1 MGELYTGVTGK
12 VERIIFYNPQ
22 SNWGVFKITNNLEND
37 KIFKEPDILIAGNY
51 EGVFEDCIVEVNGEH
66 KYHPKYGDQ
75 LAISFLKVKK
85 EYSNKESIVNFLSK
99 STIKGISIQN
109 ALKIFKKFGEESINV
124 VLNQTEKIL
133 DINGIGLKTV
143 VKVKSSVEKY
153 KNMEALIEYCIPLGF
168 TYNIIS
174 KLDNALGEE
183 AVDILKENIYSVLD
197 HTDAVTFKQLD
208 TVALNNG
215 TSPEDKNRLKY
226 GFLYTLKNRVMFE
239 GSTGCGMQNIKDEIF
254 KELGIKDIN
263 LFYSA
268 LNNLEIENKL
278 YLDNSKIFYKE
289 FYDIE
294 KSIADK
300 IISLVENNIPI
311 KIDENILKEEINN
324 FPFTLN
330 TQQIEAIRNSLD
342 NNISIITGAGGCVD
356 EETEF
361 LSLNGWKKIK
371 EYNKNEEIAVYNKD
385 TKGIA
390 FEIPSQ
396 FHEYPATDWYE
407 FKNNTSL
414 DQKLSGE
421 HRVPYI
427 SDRKGNFLTKYMED
441 IYNIS
446 KKHTRFR
453 GKFITSFYTDSE
465 KKLCYT
471 DNYLR
476 LVIAVFLKGSI
487 KPVNKINRFSENI
500 SCKVRAKKEEEQIKI
515 EQLLKEFNIEF
526 NYSTTVDYSNYY
538 KSSTIYNF
546 DLIKNFPNF
555 PESFYSLN
563 QKQLK
568 VIYEEICFWGKNSRK
583 NIIFTTTSK
592 KLADFIQF
600 VVTTLGYRSNI
611 KKEGK
616 RYIITKCDH
625 TLVGLEKNRG
635 DRGVITPIKKS
646 EAKKEEYKYCFTT
659 SSSYWVARRN
669 DKIFI
674 TGNSGKTSILK
685 ALSNIF
691 SRGGFNVELLSPT
704 GKASRRIEECTGRYA
719 QTIHKYIINL
729 ENSNEEKIPR
739 KTIILIDESSMLD
752 IIIFNR
758 LLDFINVDTRI
769 ILIGDTNQLPSVQ
782 AGNVLED
789 LMTCNRV
796 SVNVLTDVMRQSKN
810 SSIIKY
816 CNKINQ
822 GKLVDECDKEDLF
835 YQVYFN
841 RDCLLEQFSL
851 SYDKEVMQNGMD
863 NVQVIMPYKK
873 GDLGVNKLNAM
884 IRAEYNLNPLDE
896 RYNYKLDDKIMH
908 IKNNYGKGI
917 FNGEVGRVS
926 AINVEED
933 FLEVTYDNGK
943 IKYEIDDID
952 ETILAYTMTCHKSQ
966 GSEYPIV
973 FVILD
978 DENPLLLSRK
988 ILYTA
993 CSRAKKKLYL
1003 LTMNNSVEK
1012 CILNNYFKPRITA
1025 LNKFLSSS
1033 LTKDKK

>member
-1 MGELYTGVTGK
+1 MGELYTGVIGK

-37 KIFKEPDILIAGNY
+37 KIFKEPDILITGNY
-51 EGVFEDCIVEVNGEH
+51 EGVFEGCVVEVNGEY

-75 LAISFLKVKK
+75 LVISFLKIKK
-85 EYSNKESIVNFLSK
+85 EYSSKELIVNFLCK
-99 STIKGISIQN
+99 ATIKGISIQN

-124 VLNQTEKIL
+124 VLNQTEKIM

-153 KNMEALIEYCIPLGF
+153 KNMEALIDYCISLGF

-174 KLDNALGEE
+174 KLDKALGEE
-183 AVDILKENIYSVLD
+183 AVGILKENIYSVLD
-197 HTDAVTFKQLD
+197 HTDALTFKQLD
-208 TVALNNG
+208 TVALNSG

-226 GFLYTLKNRVMFE
+226 GFLYTLKNKVMFR
-239 GSTGCGMQNIKDEIF
+239 GSTGCVMQDIKDEIF

-278 YLDNSKIFYKE
+278 YLDNNKIFYKE

-300 IISLVENNIPI
+300 IISLVENNNII
-311 KIDENILKEEINN
+311 KIDENILEEEINN

-371 EYNKNEEIAVYNKD
+371 DYTKNDEIAIYNKD
-385 TKGIA
+385 TKGIS
-390 FEIPSQ
+390 FEAPLK
-396 FHEYPATDWYE
+396 FHKYPATDWYE
-407 FKNNTSL
+407 FKNNNSL

-427 SDRKGNFLTKYMED
+427 SDRKGNFLVRNMED
-441 IYNIS
+441 VYNIS
-446 KKHTRFR
+446 KKHIRFR
-453 GKFITSFYTDSE
+453 GKFITSFCTDSD
-465 KKLCYT
+465 KKL
-471 DNYLR
+471 NYSDDYLKLMTAV
-476 LVIAVFLKGSI
+476 LVRGSLKSI
-487 KPVNKINRFSENI
+487 GRINKFCENV
-500 SCKVRAKKEEEQIKI
+500 SCKIKTTKEEEQIKI
-515 EQLLKEFNIEF
+515 EQLLKDSDIEF
-526 NYSTTVDYSNYY
+526 STSFVVDYANYY
-538 KSSTIYNF
+538 KLRYTYDF
-546 DLIKNFPNF
+546 DLKKSFQSF
-555 PESFYSLN
+555 PESFYNLN
-563 QKQLK
+563 KKQLK
-568 VIYEEICFWGKNSRK
+568 IIYDEICYWGINSRK
-583 NIIFTTTSK
+583 NIVFTTVSK
-592 KLADFIQF
+592 KIADFVQF
-600 VVTTLGYRSNI
+600 VTTTLGHRSNI
-611 KKEGK
+611 KKGGN
-616 RYIITKCDH
+616 RYIITRCDNI
-625 TLVGLEKNRG
+625 LIGLEKNRG
-635 DRGVITPIKKS
+635 YKGAITPVKKLKA
-646 EAKKEEYKYCFTT
+646 EKEEYKYCFTT

-669 DKIFI
+669 DRIFI

-691 SRGGFNVELLSPT
+691 LRGGFNVELLSPT
-704 GKASRRIEECTGRYA
+704 GKASRRIEECVGKCA
-719 QTIHKYIINL
+719 QTIHKYIISL
-729 ENSNEEKIPR
+729 ESPNKEKIPA

-752 IIIFNR
+752 IMIFNR
-758 LLDFINVDTRI
+758 LLAFINKDTRI
-769 ILIGDTNQLPSVQ
+769 VLIGDINQLPSVQ

-789 LMTCNRV
+789 LMNCNKV
-796 SVNVLTDVMRQSKN
+796 SINVLTDVMRQSKN
-810 SSIIKY
+810 SNIIKY

-822 GKLVDECDKEDLF
+822 GKLIKECDKEDLF
-835 YQVYFN
+835 YQTYLN

-851 SYDKEVMQNGMD
+851 FYDKEVIQNGMD

-873 GDLGVNKLNAM
+873 GCLGVNKLNAM
-884 IRAEYNLNPLDE
+884 IRAEYNSNPLDE

-908 IKNNYGKGI
+908 IKNNYAKGV

-933 FLEVTYDNGK
+933 FLEVTYDTGK
-943 IKYEIDDID
+943 IKYEIDEID

-973 FVILD
+973 FVLLD

-1003 LTMNNSVEK
+1003 LTMNNSADK
-1012 CILNNYFKPRITA
+1012 CIFNNYFKPRITS

-1033 LTKDKK
+1033 LVKDKI